1 MMDLCQLGSVISY
14 GHGKEFGVD
23 LYEVDEVLNPYS
35 VEIVKSNYGFFQL
48 SDLILKQRLYLRL
61 GYTGLLRRF
70 RPGLITLFKIM
81 RLIGR

>member
-1 MMDLCQLGSVISY
+1 MAEKRLSSILIQLCVTATIAMQ
-14 GHGKEFGVD
+14 
-23 LYEVDEVLNPYS
+23 EVLKTYS
-35 VEIVKSNYGFFQL
+35 VKIVKSNYGFFQL